1 MNRKQS
7 TPPEMPP
14 LQVVLLAPEI
24 PWNTGN
30 LGRTCVATG
39 SQLHLIRPLGFS
51 LDEKRVKRA
60 GLDYWPHVNPQL
72 WDSWTA
78 FEGHLPELG
87 EPLFFSAEGTQNLW
101 QIDLRQT
108 SVLVFG
114 SETSGLPGPVRQRY
128 SDRLVSIP
136 MQPGPV
142 RSLNLSTAA
151 AVAIFEVLRQ
161 RQ

>member
-1 MNRKQS
+1 MS
-7 TPPEMPP
+7 TPSPAAASPT
-14 LQVVLLAPEI
+14 LHVALLAPEI

-60 GLDYWPHVNPQL
+60 GLDYWPHVAPRL
-72 WDSWTA
+72 WDSWSA
-78 FEGHLPELG
+78 FEDQLPSLG
-87 EPLFFSAEGTQNLW
+87 EPLFFSAEGTHDLWDVNLT
-101 QIDLRQT
+101 DV

-114 SETSGLPGPVRQRY
+114 SETSGLPPAVRRSY
-128 SDRLVSIP
+128 EDRLVSIP
-136 MQPGPV
+136 MSPGPV

-151 AVAIFEVLRQ
+151 AVVIFEALRQ
-161 RQ
+161 RRV